1 MHHDPERVAAVRAW
15 LERAAGDLRAGA
27 HLLVADPPL
36 VGDAL
41 FHAQQAAEKAMKAF
55 LTWHDV
61 PFRKTHDLGE
71 IGHQCVDVD
80 PGLESLCARAE
91 RLTVFAWIFR
101 YPGDAMK
108 PPAREASDAL
118 ALARD
123 VYDAVLARLP
133 TDVLP

>member
-1 MHHDPERVAAVRAW
+1 MRDDPERRAAVKAW
-15 LERAAGDLRAGA
+15 SLRAAADLRAGA

-55 LTWHDV
+55 LAWHDV

-71 IGHQCVDVD
+71 IGRQCVDVD
-80 PGLESLCARAE
+80 PALESLFARAE

-101 YPGDAMK
+101 YPVDATE
-108 PPAREASDAL
+108 PPAEEAREAL
-118 ALARD
+118 AVARD

-133 TDVLP
+133 ADLPP